1 MNYVASQRR
10 GNNRRKYMKIKH
22 LIMPITGTLLLSLT
36 QLALAQQ
43 DLFHISYRQQNLS
56 SDGLT
61 QSGILLVTVVNVSGE
76 DTQQVMASVPG
87 PNNVTFDNRTIL
99 IGDLADGLMTEVL
112 DEFHVPQELA
122 NPDAIEDNIIWQ
134 VEYLDSTG
142 EPRSAEVTGERVP
155 E

>member
-1 MNYVASQRR
+1 
-10 GNNRRKYMKIKH
+10 MKLKRFIAPVMGAF
-22 LIMPITGTLLLSLT
+22 LLVLTLPSL
-36 QLALAQQ
+36 AEEEP
-43 DLFHISYRQQNLS
+43 FHISYRQQNLS

-61 QSGILLVTVVNVSGE
+61 QSGMLLVTVVNVSGE
-76 DTQQVMASVPG
+76 DTLQVMASVPG

-122 NPDAIEDNIIWQ
+122 NPDEIEDNILWQ
-134 VEYLDSTG
+134 VEYLNSAG
-142 EPRSAEVTGERVP
+142 EQLSAEVTGERVP